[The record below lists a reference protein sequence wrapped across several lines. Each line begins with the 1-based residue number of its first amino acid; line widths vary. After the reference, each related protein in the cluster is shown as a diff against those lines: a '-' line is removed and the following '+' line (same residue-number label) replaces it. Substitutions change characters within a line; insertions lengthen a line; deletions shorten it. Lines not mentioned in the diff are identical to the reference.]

1 MKQIFTNFYQFLLN
15 IVSNE
20 NYVNVLSIIAVSF
33 TSYQIAK
40 FSASKPEKI
49 HVKQLQLSN
58 VYLPLFRIYSEL
70 PKNISKKQALS
81 IYKKTSNILN
91 CYYELAFPQLHR
103 LIIRLKKDILSNQ
116 NYNKTINIIKHQIFT
131 DYNC

>member
-1 MKQIFTNFYQFLLN
+1 MKHLFTNFYQLLLS

-33 TSYQIAK
+33 TSYQVAK

-49 HVKQLQLSN
+49 RVKQLQLAN
-58 VYLPLFRIYSEL
+58 VYLPLYRIYSEL
-70 PKNISKKQALS
+70 PKNISKKQALN

-91 CYYELAFPQLHR
+91 CFYELAFPQLHR
-103 LIIRLKKDILSNQ
+103 LTKRLKKDILTNQ
-116 NYNKTINIIKHQIFT
+116 NYNKTINIIDRKSVV
-131 DYNC
+131 